1 MANYYSNVLTISGQ
15 NVDEL
20 LAAIKADAPHVDK
33 DGQAHEVYFDPQ
45 RIPESHSGI
54 GVPHIFPD
62 DQRLWDEDGSPVIRF
77 DTVTDSAFYPT
88 LWLSEMSRASTLKLR
103 WLLQSGGSDPSV
115 VLFRAG
121 EASHVYEIPNYNRNT
136 GKSAT
141 LFEIVCSH
149 INRFR
154 DGENLGDCIGK
165 ALEVVERV
173 KAERLA
179 EARKTSEKGD
189 HAADSGDPEIVYN
202 QALDKE
208 MEALIQ
214 PFLYS
219 IDMIPVDEGRIAKL
233 VADLRSIE
241 NPAQRIEFLRLATR
255 SDFGGQASG
264 AKTRD

>member
-45 RIPESHSGI
+45 RSFGI
-54 GVPHIFPD
+54 RKQEGVPYVCPD
-62 DQRLWDEDGSPVIRF
+62 HQKLWYEDGNAVISF
-77 DTVTDSAFYPT
+77 DTAGYPAFYPI
-88 LWLSEMSRASTLKLR
+88 LRLSDMFPNTLKLR

-154 DGENLGDCIGK
+154 DGESLGDCIGK

-189 HAADSGDPEIVYN
+189 HAEDSGDPEIVYN

-219 IDMIPVDEGRIAKL
+219 LDMIPADEERVARL
-233 VADLRSIE
+233 VADLRSNRE
-241 NPAQRIEFLRLATR
+241 SSTTN
-255 SDFGGQASG
+255 
-264 AKTRD
+264 